1 MTKDE
6 MLTKII
12 YKFGFEN
19 PYTIMFAEYLEQNN
33 KKAEDIFE
41 FLMKKSIE
49 EN

>member
-1 MTKDE
+1 MTKEE

-12 YKFGFEN
+12 HKFGFEN

-33 KKAEDIFE
+33 EKAEDIFK